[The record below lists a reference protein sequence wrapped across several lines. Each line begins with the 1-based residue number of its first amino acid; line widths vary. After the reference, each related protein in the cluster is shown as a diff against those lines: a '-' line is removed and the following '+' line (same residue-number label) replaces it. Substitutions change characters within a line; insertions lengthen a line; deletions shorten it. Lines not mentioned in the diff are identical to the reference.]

1 LVSYYFIFKY
11 GKKTKL
17 LIILDTPI
25 VTLPQLIIGFFLIV
39 FGYTIANLMS
49 FTIYSKMLGPW
60 PQGTMMGVLTGVGS
74 LARALGPIVV
84 SILYSGYGPRISL
97 IFLISLI
104 TSALIL
110 LSLTYKRFKEYV
122 YNKDLEA

>member
-1 LVSYYFIFKY
+1 MY
-11 GKKTKL
+11 
-17 LIILDTPI
+17 
-25 VTLPQLIIGFFLIV
+25 QLIIGFFLIV

-84 SILYSGYGPRISL
+84 SMLYGKEGPRISF
-97 IFLISLI
+97 IF
-104 TSALIL
+104 L
-110 LSLTYKRFKEYV
+110 LSLISAAITLIAFTFKRYKEYNSAPNSAV
-122 YNKDLEA
+122 